1 MECRTSGVPTDTQPQ
16 ASLVPST
23 QILHCPQCP
32 GPDSPARGWGLPP
45 SMALGVYLGFKAFQG
60 EKRRSRGSGQPLVW
74 FYLQRC
80 SRHRDPSLAVQ
91 WQGTQA
97 GEGVKDGRC
106 QLQKFY
112 HIWRLFL
119 KAQLLAACETPG
131 SHWRYGC
138 AVSPHGR
145 GSLSPPCREGFALGK
160 GNNHSENFLLGFV
173 VACWGRKIISWR
185 GGDVGCSL
193 PSRQTRGAAGGRRD
207 RLQELHQENP
217 VGTSWPWDVPPAEG
231 AGVQG
236 GCHVPLSSTQ
246 MSPGCCGTPVAL
258 AEKS

>member
-1 MECRTSGVPTDTQPQ
+1 MWGAEHLGCPQ
-16 ASLVPST
+16 TPSLKHPLCPAPKSCIVPS
-23 QILHCPQCP
+23 
-32 GPDSPARGWGLPP
+32 
-45 SMALGVYLGFKAFQG
+45 ALGQTPQQG
-60 EKRRSRGSGQPLVW
+60 AGGCHPVW
-74 FYLQRC
+74 PWVSIWG
-80 SRHRDPSLAVQ
+80 SRHFRGKNAGQGDLGSRWCGFIFRDAPGTGTPVQ